1 MKATLDM
8 ITAVEYC
15 ENAINAGND
24 GFFMNTEFGKIAVE
38 TNPIH
43 RVFVTAWAS
52 APDTGWAYC
61 NRDNDADWY
70 VMIRKGKTKFVTH
83 SRVLEALST
92 CLLMSIFNEAPMPK
106 VVDAAIMTY
115 LKNVDKK
122 LPGINMLEHE
132 YAHSN
137 ISVISRHD
145 SSTHLLIREHIS
157 TRWDA
162 AEDVLN
168 EGNRIAIN
176 QRHGYNL
183 HILLSYDEIYYRDLI
198 AIILYMANN
207 IARRDRI
214 SISMD
219 FNEYNVIFNSR
230 NMAGYIG
237 SDNTVSDICL
247 Y

>member
-52 APDTGWAYC
+52 APDTRWAYS

-70 VMIRKGKTKFVTH
+70 VMIRKGKTKFATH

-115 LKNVDKK
+115 LKNVDEK

-145 SSTHLLIREHIS
+145 SSTHLLIREHII

-162 AEDVLN
+162 AEDVIN
-168 EGNRIAIN
+168 EGNVIVN
-176 QRHGYNL
+176 HQKYGCKL
-183 HILLSYDEIYYRDLI
+183 HMLFSYKEKYYQDLM
-198 AIILYMANN
+198 AIILYMARN
-207 IARRDRI
+207 IAMRDRI

-219 FNEYNVIFNSR
+219 FNEYSIILNSR
-230 NMAGYIG
+230 NMSGYIG
-237 SDNTVSDICL
+237 NDNTVSDIYL